1 MTAIRFTLHGR
12 IDLDITFEGLT
23 MRTPVYIKLD
33 ASEPLLLSEGVCRQ
47 LRILSYHPRVSGH
60 RDRQGVRVRSPSNVE
75 KTEDIQKH
83 GEQSQ
88 SSSEEGEERSQFSQ
102 GNDQVVPHR
111 NRDGET
117 VPSQQSGG
125 KELGI
130 EGGVEDGLPTQSQG
144 QDIGAATM
152 PEPKV
157 LEKSQRHDE
166 KQE

>member
-1 MTAIRFTLHGR
+1 M
-12 IDLDITFEGLT
+12 
-23 MRTPVYIKLD
+23 
-33 ASEPLLLSEGVCRQ
+33 
-47 LRILSYHPRVSGH
+47 
-60 RDRQGVRVRSPSNVE
+60 RSPSNVE

-88 SSSEEGEERSQFSQ
+88 SSTEEGEERSQFSQ

-111 NRDGET
+111 NRDGGT